1 MCGDDDEYWQRI
13 GPGAVGGGG
22 GGAVCAQR
30 SIDGDRHDRSDSVSA
45 ALGYGSSAE
54 AGKMYRYHSRKCCCS
69 TSTLLP
75 W

>member
-22 GGAVCAQR
+22 GGGTVCAQR
-30 SIDGDRHDRSDSVSA
+30 SIDGDRHDHSDSVSA
-45 ALGYGSSAE
+45 ALGNCSAE